1 MRESRVLSRLV
12 PGLEITRAATTAVA
26 GDNRASARSRLSE
39 RINNA
44 GTLGALAEKRTNG
57 VGNKAKGFAEPN
69 SVVIAESTRKL
80 LGNLFELEDLGARDL
95 KGIAGPVR
103 AWRALRPTAHCK
115 PVWALPPG
123 WSWCDQHADCYGL
136 SDAVHKISSGI
147 AAWRSTEATAFVP
160 FYLSCLAR
168 AYAQLGQLEEAR
180 RAIGEAI
187 TTIEGTNENWFEAEI
202 NRTAGEIALKS
213 PEPDAA
219 KAAGYFERALSVAR
233 KQQAKSWELRAAKSM
248 ARLWRDQGKRDKAR
262 DLLVPV
268 YGWFTE
274 GFDTLDLKEAKTLL
288 DALAP

>member
-1 MRESRVLSRLV
+1 
-12 PGLEITRAATTAVA
+12 
-26 GDNRASARSRLSE
+26 
-39 RINNA
+39 
-44 GTLGALAEKRTNG
+44 
-57 VGNKAKGFAEPN
+57 
-69 SVVIAESTRKL
+69 
-80 LGNLFELEDLGARDL
+80 
-95 KGIAGPVR
+95 
-103 AWRALRPTAHCK
+103 
-115 PVWALPPG
+115 
-123 WSWCDQHADCYGL
+123 
-136 SDAVHKISSGI
+136 
-147 AAWRSTEATAFVP
+147 
-160 FYLSCLAR
+160 LAR

-219 KAAGYFERALSVAR
+219 KAAGYFERAL
-233 KQQAKSWELRAAKSM
+233 RAAKGR